1 MITIL
6 ATVDGSP
13 ASRAVLPEV
22 EKLAMAAGARATL
35 LTVVE
40 RPKATV
46 RRVEV
51 TRAPFTAAPAAV
63 GGIEVPTD
71 RRGSEPSYAESDDQA
86 LGRAIDEGKSF
97 LAATAKPLKDRG
109 IEVETEVIVDNDVA
123 KAIIEY
129 ARRGKVD
136 VIAMAT
142 HGRGGITELVQGSVA
157 AAVVRSGVAP
167 VLLIRPTKM

>member
-6 ATVDGSP
+6 ATVDGSA
-13 ASRAVLPEV
+13 ASRAVIPAV
-22 EKLAMAAGARATL
+22 EKLALEAGAKATL
-35 LTVVE
+35 LTVIE

-86 LGRAIDEGKSF
+86 LARAIDEGRDF
-97 LAATAKPLKDRG
+97 LKATAKPLKERG
-109 IEVETEVIVDNDVA
+109 IEVDTEVVVEHDVA
-123 KAIIEY
+123 KAIIDF
-129 ARRGKVD
+129 ARENKVD

-142 HGRGGITELVQGSVA
+142 HGRGGINELVQGSVA
-157 AAVVRSGVAP
+157 SAVVRSGVAP
-167 VLLIRPTKM
+167 VLLIRPAKS